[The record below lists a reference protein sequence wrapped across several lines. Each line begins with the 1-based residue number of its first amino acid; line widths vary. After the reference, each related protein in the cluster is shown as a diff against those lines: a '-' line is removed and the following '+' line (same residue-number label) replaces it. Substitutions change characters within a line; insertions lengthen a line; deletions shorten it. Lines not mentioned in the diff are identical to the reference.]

1 MFRPIKTTICAIAA
15 TSLAV
20 AQPAMATRSA
30 ESLPAPGAKVTAM
43 AGQRG
48 ASSLSQSEQ
57 LHGNNTVLVAV
68 VLGVIIGIIILATH
82 GHNHNHSPG

>member
-30 ESLPAPGAKVTAM
+30 ESLPAPSAKVM
-43 AGQRG
+43 GQRG
-48 ASSLSQSEQ
+48 ASSLAQAEHLQ
-57 LHGNNTVLVAV
+57 GNNTVLVVV
-68 VLGVIIGIIILATH
+68 VLGVLIGIIILATH
-82 GHNHNHSPG
+82 GHNHSSPG